1 MAAVIIAWNPEE
13 LKWAGTYA
21 ADVERVRRTGILR
34 KTWALRTSMSLDIG
48 IDAWLLVRGQHQAM
62 RGLVGHGTL
71 AGVRRSR
78 PVADTAM
85 LLDID
90 FDLLLPH
97 GEQLGFP
104 QVAARLPGIMAE
116 FQALVIDGAEERA
129 VRELWAEANA
139 PEAGS
144 VAPVPGALP
153 AVSIKR
159 TPVIIF
165 EQDPDLRSVVLAHR
179 GGACHACDLDFE
191 LAYGLSGSNLIQ
203 VHLITPLA
211 HIDEEYEPDPLVD
224 LVPLCPTCH
233 VVAHSRWPEPYSV
246 EEIRTMRRHSGFL
259 RGTLVS
265 EEQLK
270 AEAAAARILG
280 S

>member
-13 LKWAGTYA
+13 SQWGGTYA
-21 ADVERVRRTGILR
+21 ADVERVRRIGIHR
-34 KTWALRTSMSLDIG
+34 QTWTLRTSISVDIG
-48 IDAWLLVRGQHQAM
+48 SDVWLLVRGRHQAM

-71 AGVRRSR
+71 AGIRR
-78 PVADTAM
+78 PPHVADTAM
-85 LLDID
+85 VLDID
-90 FDLLLPH
+90 FDLLLSH
-97 GEQLGFP
+97 GDQLGFP
-104 QVAARLPGIMAE
+104 QVAARLPIIKAE
-116 FQALVIDGAEERA
+116 FQSLVINGAEERA
-129 VRELWAEANA
+129 VREMWAEANG

-144 VAPVPGALP
+144 VAPIPGALP
-153 AVSIKR
+153 AAFIKR
-159 TPVIIF
+159 TPAVVV
-165 EQDPDLRSVVLAHR
+165 EQDPDLRMVALAHR
-179 GGACHACDLDFE
+179 GEACHACDLDFE
-191 LAYGLSGSNLIQ
+191 PAYGLSGSNLIQ

-233 VVAHSRWPEPYSV
+233 VVAHSRWPQPYSV

-259 RGTLVS
+259 RGTLAS
-265 EEQLK
+265 EEQLE